1 VQSLRMTNVIRSE
14 AMAEKAISVRLDAD
28 AQRALAQLMARGAS
42 QSQAIRQALLDAAR
56 AAWMEQAR
64 ADAERIGNDPEDRAL
79 MAEIRE
85 YMDELSPPG

>member
-1 VQSLRMTNVIRSE
+1 
-14 AMAEKAISVRLDAD
+14 MAEKAISVRLDAD
-28 AQRALAQLMARGAS
+28 AQRALEGLMARGAS

-64 ADAERIGNDPEDRAL
+64 TDAERIGNDPDDRAL

-85 YMDELSPPG
+85 YMDELAPPG

>member
-1 VQSLRMTNVIRSE
+1 MTNVIRSK

-28 AQRALAQLMARGAS
+28 AQRALAQLMARGVS

-64 ADAERIGNDPEDRAL
+64 ADAERIGNDPDDRAL

-85 YMDELSPPG
+85 YMDELAPPG